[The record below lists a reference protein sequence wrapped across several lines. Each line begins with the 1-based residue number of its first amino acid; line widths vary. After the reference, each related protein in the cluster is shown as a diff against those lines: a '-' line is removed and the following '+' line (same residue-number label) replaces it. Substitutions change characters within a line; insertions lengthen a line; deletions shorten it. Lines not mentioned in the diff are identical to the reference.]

1 MGCGVVRDSAG
12 LTRGRIADH
21 VNLPES
27 EVENVAHVRTAFS
40 ASAGYRAV
48 LVTGIRQEKNASHC
62 AVIDALL
69 VSNYAALLRRVT
81 VSVVVA
87 SII

>member
-1 MGCGVVRDSAG
+1 MGCGVVRDSTG

-21 VNLPES
+21 VNLTES

-40 ASAGYRAV
+40 ALAGYRAV
-48 LVTGIRQEKNASHC
+48 LVTGIQQEKNASHC
-62 AVIDALL
+62 EVIDALL

-81 VSVVVA
+81 ESVVVT
-87 SII
+87 STI

>member
-48 LVTGIRQEKNASHC
+48 LVIGMREEKNVSHC
-62 AVIDALL
+62 AVNYALL
-69 VSNYAALLRRVT
+69 VSNYAALFSCVT
-81 VSVVVA
+81 MSVVVR
-87 SII
+87 STI